1 MYRLSLYD
9 DLVSHLPCRQST
21 PESWA
26 QFTHD
31 NITRAEHERMAS
43 IQLRTL
49 IDNVLLDTSR
59 DMREQADSVDVAF
72 HRRVE
77 EVEDAKNKLEENLQ
91 KVMHSTFMFVDTIT
105 VELC

>member
-1 MYRLSLYD
+1 
-9 DLVSHLPCRQST
+9 
-21 PESWA
+21 
-26 QFTHD
+26 
-31 NITRAEHERMAS
+31 MAS

-91 KVMHSTFMFVDTIT
+91 KVMFFSSARECGIYTILLQGLKLLDLLDFT
-105 VELC
+105 DLISEYFNKLNLSSIMLAPLCKCV